1 MTRKILKADALRP
14 KFIRLYSGNG
24 AYGVYIV
31 FADQSDVPLY
41 EGPSA
46 VKAIHFAGSAAES
59 GSRPCADTVRAAYRL
74 I

>member
-1 MTRKILKADALRP
+1 
-14 KFIRLYSGNG
+14 
-24 AYGVYIV
+24 VYIV